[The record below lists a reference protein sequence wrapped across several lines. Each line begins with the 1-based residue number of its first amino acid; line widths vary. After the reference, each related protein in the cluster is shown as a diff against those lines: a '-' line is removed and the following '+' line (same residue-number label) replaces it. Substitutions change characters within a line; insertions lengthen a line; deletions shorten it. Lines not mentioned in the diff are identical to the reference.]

1 MATAKKAKAEK
12 PEAAP
17 KKQAKGKAAAAK
29 PAKKVKFDASKGEAR
44 AIVNRIRISP
54 IKLGYVAGLIRGM
67 KVDKALTQL
76 AFSEK
81 RIARDVHK
89 AVQSA
94 IANAENNFS
103 MNVDELYVA
112 EAWVG
117 RSIVMK
123 RMHTRARGRGSR
135 ILKPFSNLTII
146 LREKGEE

>member
-12 PEAAP
+12 TEAAP
-17 KKQAKGKAAAAK
+17 KKEAKAAKATTTKK
-29 PAKKVKFDASKGEAR
+29 PKFDASRGEAK
-44 AIVNRIRISP
+44 AIVNRLRVSP

-94 IANAENNFS
+94 IANAENNFN
-103 MNVDELYVA
+103 MNVDDLYVA

-117 RSIVMK
+117 KSLVMK
-123 RMHTRARGRGSR
+123 RMHTRARGRGAR

-146 LREKGEE
+146 LREKGE